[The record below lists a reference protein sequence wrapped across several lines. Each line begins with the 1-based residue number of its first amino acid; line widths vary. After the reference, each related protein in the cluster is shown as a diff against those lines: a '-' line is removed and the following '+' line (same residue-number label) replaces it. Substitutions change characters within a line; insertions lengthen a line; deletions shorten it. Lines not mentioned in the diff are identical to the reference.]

1 MVRRSLAKA
10 VIPKLKLLQMSQI
23 QISIH
28 LMGLELMTEAIILE
42 LFVRMTLEIE
52 NFVLLHVQMELK

>member
-1 MVRRSLAKA
+1 
-10 VIPKLKLLQMSQI
+10 MSQI
-23 QISIH
+23 QIFIH
-28 LMGLELMTEAIILE
+28 LMVLELMTEAIISE